1 MRKNIEPRRYASGKR
16 KGQVISGF
24 HQIGGVCVDSGQI
37 GITDPC
43 NKGEELDLVVSTNFG
58 DGVFPIYEHWEDNK
72 RVALVIPLDTDVHL
86 MLNQVSYIPTQDPPS
101 YKKDNLKPGEFNP
114 KDIGTD
120 GYKYIED
127 MNEDYK
133 WVI

>member
-1 MRKNIEPRRYASGKR
+1 MRKNIEPRKNKKGEVVDGLHEI
-16 KGQVISGF
+16 GQVAVG
-24 HQIGGVCVDSGQI
+24 SGQI
-37 GITDPC
+37 CLADPC
-43 NKGEELDLVVSTNFG
+43 YITKGEEPDITITTNFG
-58 DGVFPIYEHWEDNK
+58 DGMFPVFEEWEDNK
-72 RVALVIPLDTDVHL
+72 RIALVVPLETELHTALKDEINKL
-86 MLNQVSYIPTQDPPS
+86 PDPPS

-114 KDIGTD
+114 KDIGID

>member
-1 MRKNIEPRRYASGKR
+1 MRKNKEPSKYKTGAR
-16 KGQVISGF
+16 KGRVINGY
-24 HQIGGVCVDSGQI
+24 HQIGDVSVDSGQI
-37 GITDPC
+37 AIADPC
-43 NKGEELDLVVSTNFG
+43 NMGEEPDTIVSTNFG
-58 DGVFPIYEHWEDNK
+58 DGLFPIYEHWEDNK

-114 KDIGTD
+114 KDIGSD

-133 WVI
+133 

>member
-1 MRKNIEPRRYASGKR
+1 MRKNKEPSKYKTGAR
-16 KGQVISGF
+16 KGRVINGY
-24 HQIGGVCVDSGQI
+24 HQIGDVSVDSGQI
-37 GITDPC
+37 AIADPC
-43 NKGEELDLVVSTNFG
+43 NMGEEPDTIVSTNFG

-114 KDIGTD
+114 KDIGSD

-133 WVI
+133 